1 MECVSRMN
9 LMEILLVTIG
19 ISLDVFA
26 AVTCEGAQLAK
37 IHKGKAL
44 QACGAAAL
52 LQSVALF
59 LGHLGAA
66 LLNHFDKQDNLSLT
80 ARMAAAIIFLIM
92 GARQLLKA
100 WRRDTVVEHREE
112 VHAVFGKSLHLFQ
125 FAAVYTMLAGAGL
138 GLLESSLLHE
148 LLILACITVIVVICG
163 LYTGYN
169 YGYEKKTIA
178 YAAGGILLLAG
189 GVDVIVRSL
198 AV

>member
-1 MECVSRMN
+1 MN

-52 LQSVALF
+52 LQSAALF

-138 GLLESSLLHE
+138 GL
-148 LLILACITVIVVICG
+148 
-163 LYTGYN
+163 
-169 YGYEKKTIA
+169 TIA
-178 YAAGGILLLAG
+178 R
-189 GVDVIVRSL
+189 DIVRLHGGDLRAGSRDGL
-198 AV
+198 TVFTVELPVPQS